1 MARAL
6 TCHERLLHN
15 AARSGDVSTVRRVL
29 QYHRDAVDVNSKDM
43 QFYGYSA
50 LHWAAFKGFLDI
62 LIALVDDGGADVN
75 NITVA
80 HWTALHLASQ
90 AGHGRVCR
98 WLIESGEANLELLTT
113 DAKSATTVAADQS
126 TSAIILGAS
135 ERSRRRL
142 LCIRITGCHRHLS
155 GPLCDRQLV
164 RLIMSHIKVSESLGT
179 M

>member
-1 MARAL
+1 M
-6 TCHERLLHN
+6 
-15 AARSGDVSTVRRVL
+15 S
-29 QYHRDAVDVNSKDM
+29 Q
-43 QFYGYSA
+43 YGYSA

-75 NITVA
+75 NITVVSLYGMNTASITSDECVQA

-113 DAKSATTVAADQS
+113 VRFVPPTDRSCRTMSAIAQDAKSATTVAADQS
-126 TSAIILGAS
+126 TSAIILEAS

-164 RLIMSHIKVSESLGT
+164 RLIMSHIKVSEYLGT